1 MAINNLEQAA
11 MTAASTGVKTPS
23 YQDRASLDWMSYVPK
38 AYAELPEAVKR
49 QREREVTELETG
61 IPEAIRTAAQPMA
74 RRGLYGS
81 GLQLEDIGR
90 AALDRQVAIDKAKT
104 LAEIDPIKARM
115 ALGDVARQRAVQ
127 RGTEERRRFEQQEA
141 YSEQQKARD
150 QLMKQQTGKAITDMI
165 TGTGGVSDLLFGE
178 KMSPSV
184 QALIASETDPVKR
197 DQLLQAFSP
206 KPSPVL
212 STVLGQSTAEKLATQ
227 GLIPALAAAV
237 TPKGGLLSGFFG
249 DVREKLGDAFSMGKP
264 KTEVPAVGGAFPE
277 TKATSSLPETQA
289 GSRVANVSFDEYGN
303 EIRFDE
309 YGNEIQ
315 PLSMQQ
321 DAVFRYDDNTLPQL
335 RNVASGEDYIES
347 MYPEPIPNF
356 EGEGIPIE
364 GDIDTVSRILGV
376 QPAASEASMFPE
388 FVPDEALG
396 AMMDADYF
404 QDGTQTTFEEFA
416 NEYSPTLGKGVLDT
430 GLGKGVLNTGLA
442 LAISSALNPEGFKGV
457 TKNPL
462 SFIGPQIMAQ
472 SGAGPLA
479 ALKALATQTLPTGK
493 ALSSALTGGAVGLPM
508 AAIGAGIASRKK
520 ARAQAEAEE
529 IRNMSGSFSYNYIPG
544 SRTMIGD
551 TNVTPE
557 GTEANRN
564 FMELDILTGADKIFQ
579 EDPRRELYKG
589 DSLTKLGV
597 DFAKKHNINYENP
610 DPDVRNYSQKLM
622 GKQNLYSKFIPEL
635 EVLFASAIKK
645 EIPRDQAEAKISQVV
660 NRYMDNNPSVANLF
674 DINALIRETETEAAN
689 DEFPSEYD
697 ERLAELR
704 EQREAIKLLLPEQWK
719 GTDAGDPISVALSP
733 RKQYQK
739 ALEMG
744 YDFVDEAGRPAYE
757 QA

>member
-11 MTAASTGVKTPS
+11 MTAASTGVKTPT
-23 YQDRASLDWMSYVPK
+23 YQDRAPLDWMSYVPE

-49 QREREVTELETG
+49 QRDREVKELETG

-212 STVLGQSTAEKLATQ
+212 STILGPSTAERLATQ
-227 GLIPALAAAV
+227 GLVPALAAAV
-237 TPKGGLLSGFFG
+237 TPKGGLLSGLFG
-249 DVREKLGDAFSMGKP
+249 DVREKLSDAFSMGKKP
-264 KTEVPAVGGAFPE
+264 QIPTGVGGAFPE
-277 TKATSSLPETQA
+277 AKETSFLPETQA
-289 GSRVANVSFDEYGN
+289 DSRVANVSFDEYGN

-309 YGNEIQ
+309 YGNEIR

-347 MYPEPIPNF
+347 MYPDSPIPDF
-356 EGEGIPIE
+356 GGEGIPVE
-364 GDIDTVSRILGV
+364 GDLDAVSRILGA
-376 QPAASEASMFPE
+376 QPAASEASMYPE

-404 QDGTQTTFEEFA
+404 QDGLQTTFEEFA

-430 GLGKGVLNTGLA
+430 GLA
-442 LAISSALNPEGFKGV
+442 LAISSALNPEGLKGV
-457 TKNPL
+457 AKNPL

-479 ALKALATQTLPTGK
+479 ALKALATQTVPTGA
-493 ALSSALTGGAVGLPM
+493 ALSSALAGSVVGLPL
-508 AAIGAGIASRKK
+508 ALAGAGIAERQK
-520 ARAQAEAEE
+520 ARAKAEAEE

-557 GTEANRN
+557 GREANRN